1 MIFYLYG
8 INRKIVNK
16 YHFKKKKKN
25 CKGNEK
31 NELKVFF

>member
-16 YHFKKKKKN
+16 YHFKKKRIVKEMKKMN
-25 CKGNEK
+25 
-31 NELKVFF
+31 